1 MSHRFTRIQ
10 MRGERP
16 ERTLPLG
23 NEKIYLYVCMYA
35 CMYVYIY
42 IYIYIYI
49 LMVRRLAFPA
59 PRLPLLPMAWSGRG
73 GGVHGG
79 GGGGMCGE
87 LEPQLE
93 VTESAGTLRKP

>member
-1 MSHRFTRIQ
+1 MSCVSVCYVICMQLVILR
-10 MRGERP
+10 MY
-16 ERTLPLG
+16 
-23 NEKIYLYVCMYA
+23 IYIYMYVCTYVCMYV
-35 CMYVYIY
+35 C

-73 GGVHGG
+73 GGVPR